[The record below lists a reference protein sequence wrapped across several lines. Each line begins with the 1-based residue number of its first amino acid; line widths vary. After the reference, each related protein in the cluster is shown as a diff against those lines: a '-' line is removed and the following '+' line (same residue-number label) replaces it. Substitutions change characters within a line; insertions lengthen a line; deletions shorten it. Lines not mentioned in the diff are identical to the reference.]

1 MIKMFDDNYGN
12 SNKNNNGKKNS
23 NSNSDKA
30 SEYSGMI
37 QKYAAVKAKIQS
49 LLPYFD
55 DCVSSI
61 TNGIDYTKRIIINS
75 NPIDGGELNNISTSV
90 SSCRDSLN
98 AIISECNKE
107 IGRYTALYND
117 ALNNN

>member
-23 NSNSDKA
+23 NSHDA
-30 SEYSGMI
+30 SYYSGMI

-49 LLPYFD
+49 ILPCFD

-75 NPIDGGELNNISTSV
+75 NPIDGGELNNISTSI
-90 SSCRDSLN
+90 SSYKDSLN
-98 AIISECNKE
+98 AIISECNEK
-107 IGRYTALYND
+107 IDRYTAEYND